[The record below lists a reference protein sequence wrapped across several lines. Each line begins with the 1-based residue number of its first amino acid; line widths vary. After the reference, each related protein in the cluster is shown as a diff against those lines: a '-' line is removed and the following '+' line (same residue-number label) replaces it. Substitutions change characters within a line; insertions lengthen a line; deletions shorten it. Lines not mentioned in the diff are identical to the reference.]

1 MVTTTEVRGG
11 TVDVSAAEARTYP
24 MDDTEAETTL
34 PAEIELGPGVRL
46 VDGRLMYSAAW
57 LDFEAPRDR

>member
-1 MVTTTEVRGG
+1 M
-11 TVDVSAAEARTYP
+11 SAAEARTYP